1 VTRDWTLGRRST
13 VSHVS
18 VHSNARHGDRQIYIA
33 QPNTGSSEPNY
44 MSENTEIECSDTH
57 RCDIRRLLATAPH
70 PPYPPPHRSKV
81 YISGDTPSSA
91 SLTAYITVRTI
102 LNV

>member
-1 VTRDWTLGRRST
+1 MQASIAMPDMET
-13 VSHVS
+13 
-18 VHSNARHGDRQIYIA
+18 DRYIMHRL
-33 QPNTGSSEPNY
+33 NTGSSEPNY

-57 RCDIRRLLATAPH
+57 RCDIRRLLATTPH

-91 SLTAYITVRTI
+91 SLTSYITVRTV